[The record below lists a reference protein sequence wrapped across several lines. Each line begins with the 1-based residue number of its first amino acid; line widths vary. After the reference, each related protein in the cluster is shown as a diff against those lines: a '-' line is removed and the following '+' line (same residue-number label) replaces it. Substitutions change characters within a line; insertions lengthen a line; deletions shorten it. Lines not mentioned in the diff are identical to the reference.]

1 MLLVGNVF
9 QKRSKWFL
17 GLPMTVREL
26 WARDY
31 HDSRIILEQQGYL
44 RYFSV
49 TARLQRNVVR
59 GLIVLGLA
67 VVSGFIVLAIF
78 SLLLMAGNAKLERS
92 HHEIFEA
99 LIGSAPDIS
108 ESGGRPI
115 SREDMLELARSQIA
129 EKGLQD
135 RIRLIHCPIQDL
147 KAHVTGTFDLV
158 LCHAV
163 LEWLAEPRQT
173 LLGLFP
179 FVKAGGILS
188 LLFYNRHGLLFQ
200 SLVVGNFDYV
210 RLGLRKKRQLPL
222 TPTNP
227 QLPEQV
233 YDWIGRGGLKI
244 IGKTGVRVIHDYMR
258 NRQDQSE
265 KFDDLLAM
273 EQQYCRQEP
282 FVGLGRYIHVM
293 AQKPAS

>member
-1 MLLVGNVF
+1 MAQSCVVPPASPHSGAAEDESVLKQDQSFDGRADKF
-9 QKRSKWFL
+9 
-17 GLPMTVREL
+17 
-26 WARDY
+26 ARNIY
-31 HDSRIILEQQGYL
+31 DSTKGRIRTAVVWSDIEACL
-44 RYFSV
+44 
-49 TARLQRNVVR
+49 ARLGNRPLRILDAGGGFGYFAQK
-59 GLIVLGLA
+59 LA
-67 VVSGFIVLAIF
+67 AMGHQVELCD
-78 SLLLMAGNAKLERS
+78 L
-92 HHEIFEA
+92 
-99 LIGSAPDIS
+99 SA
-108 ESGGRPI
+108 E
-115 SREDMLELARSQIA
+115 MLELARSQIA
-129 EKGLQD
+129 EKGLED

-147 KAHVTGTFDLV
+147 KQHVTGTFDLV

-179 FVKAGGILS
+179 FVNAGGILS

-210 RLGLRKKRQLPL
+210 RQGLNKKRQTAL

-258 NRQDQSE
+258 HKQEQVE

-273 EQQYCRQEP
+273 EQHYCRQEP
-282 FVGLGRYIHVM
+282 FVSLGRYIHVM
-293 AQKPAS
+293 AQKPVG

>member
-1 MLLVGNVF
+1 MQQDQSFDGRADKF
-9 QKRSKWFL
+9 
-17 GLPMTVREL
+17 
-26 WARDY
+26 ARNIY
-31 HDSRIILEQQGYL
+31 DSTKGRI
-44 RYFSV
+44 R
-49 TARLQRNVVR
+49 TT
-59 GLIVLGLA
+59 IVWSDIEA
-67 VVSGFIVLAIF
+67 C
-78 SLLLMAGNAKLERS
+78 LERLGDRPLR
-92 HHEIFEA
+92 ILDA
-99 LIGSAPDIS
+99 
-108 ESGGRPI
+108 GGGFGYFAQKLAAMGHQVELCDL
-115 SREDMLELARSQIA
+115 SMDMLDLARVQIA
-129 EKGLQD
+129 KQGLQD
-135 RIRLIHCPIQDL
+135 NIRLIHCPIQEL
-147 KAHVTGTFDLV
+147 GMHVTGTFDLV

-200 SLVVGNFDYV
+200 SLLVGNFDYV

-233 YDWIGRGGLKI
+233 YDWIEQGGLAI
-244 IGKTGVRVIHDYMR
+244 VGKTGVRVIHDYMR
-258 NRQDQSE
+258 NRSDQVE

-293 AQKPAS
+293 AQKPSC

>member
-1 MLLVGNVF
+1 ML
-9 QKRSKWFL
+9 S
-17 GLPMTVREL
+17 
-26 WARDY
+26 
-31 HDSRIILEQQGYL
+31 
-44 RYFSV
+44 
-49 TARLQRNVVR
+49 
-59 GLIVLGLA
+59 
-67 VVSGFIVLAIF
+67 F
-78 SLLLMAGNAKLERS
+78 SLKHDQSFDGRADKFARNIYDSTKGRIRTTIVWSDIEACLVRLGNRPLRILDAGGGFGYFAQKLAAMGHQVE
-92 HHEIFEA
+92 
-99 LIGSAPDIS
+99 LCDLSA
-108 ESGGRPI
+108 E
-115 SREDMLELARSQIA
+115 MLELARSQIA
-129 EKGLQD
+129 EKGLED
-135 RIRLIHCPIQDL
+135 KIRLIHCPIQDL
-147 KAHVTGTFDLV
+147 KQHVTGTFDLV

-179 FVKAGGILS
+179 FVNAGGILS

-210 RLGLRKKRQLPL
+210 RLGLRKKRQTAL

-233 YDWIGRGGLKI
+233 YDWIGRGGLRI

-258 NRQDQSE
+258 HKQDQVE

-282 FVGLGRYIHVM
+282 FVALGRYIHVM